1 MTDDERTYESVRP
14 SRRQAIWLG
23 IAGVIVV
30 AVAIFVGQ
38 NGEEVSVSFLWF
50 SGEVPLWLLIVVAL
64 VLGAI
69 LGQVGLY
76 LRRRSK
82 RRAQPED

>member
-1 MTDDERTYESVRP
+1 MTDDERAYESVRP

-38 NGEEVSVSFLWF
+38 NGEEVSVRFLWF
-50 SGEVPLWLLIVVAL
+50 SGEVPLWLLIVIAL

-82 RRAQPED
+82 RRAQPEE